1 VSPLP
6 YGFSLNA
13 RRPPGRR
20 EVPIDYASSIYA
32 ASDVPVCEAVWFGF
46 GFDIAW
52 RQGAGAN
59 RMMSMMYQ
67 AYQNHMDLTGPWRSG
82 AASALK
88 YLNLVPQG
96 ISDRLFGRL
105 SAALELISRT
115 SLTYTRPAY
124 GIDKVLVGNQEL
136 EVTEEVSYAT
146 PFGSLL
152 HFKKENSPEQPRLL
166 LVAPMSGHFATLLR
180 GTVKTLLQDHDVYI
194 TDWHNPRDI
203 PLDQGKFGLDEY
215 TEHLIAF
222 LDQLGPRAH
231 MVAICQPSVSALAA
245 AAIMSEDNHPAR
257 PATLTLMAGP
267 IDTRILPTK
276 VNDFAKSKPL
286 RWFEENL
293 INYVPYQCKGAFRQV
308 YPGFV
313 QLTAFVSMNLERHIK
328 SHIDLAGHLAK
339 GEKEKAQTIK
349 TFYDEYFAVMDLP
362 AEFYIETIRDVF
374 QEHLLPLGKLTYRGR
389 PVNPASIKR
398 MGLMT
403 VEGEKD
409 DICSI
414 GQTLAAQDLCTGVR
428 TYRKVHHMQAGVGHY
443 GVFSGKRWNNEIYP
457 LLRDFVHVNS

>member
-1 VSPLP
+1 
-6 YGFSLNA
+6 
-13 RRPPGRR
+13 
-20 EVPIDYASSIYA
+20 
-32 ASDVPVCEAVWFGF
+32 
-46 GFDIAW
+46 
-52 RQGAGAN
+52 
-59 RMMSMMYQ
+59 MSMLYQ
-67 AYQNHMDLTGPWRSG
+67 AYQNHMDLTEPWRTG

-96 ISDRLFGRL
+96 ASDRLYARL
-105 SAALELISRT
+105 AAALELVSRAT
-115 SLTYTRPAY
+115 LTYSRPPY
-124 GIDKVLVGNQEL
+124 GIDRIQVGNREIAI
-136 EVTEEVSYAT
+136 TEEVTCAT

-152 HFKKENSPEQPRLL
+152 HFKKEEGPEQPRML

-203 PLDQGKFGLDEY
+203 PLAKGVFGLDDY
-215 TEHLIAF
+215 TAHLIDF
-222 LDQLGPRAH
+222 LGQLGPRPH

-245 AAIMSEDNHPAR
+245 TAIMCEDNHPSR

-267 IDTRILPTK
+267 IDTRVQPTK
-276 VNDFAKSKPL
+276 VNEFAKSKPL
-286 RWFEENL
+286 KWFEDNL
-293 INYVPYQCKGAFRQV
+293 INYVPVQCKGAFRKV

-328 SHIDLAGHLAK
+328 QHLDLHNHLVK
-339 GEKEKAQTIK
+339 GEKDKAEVIK

-362 AEFYIETIRDVF
+362 AEFYIETVRDVF
-374 QEHLLPLGKLTYRGR
+374 QEHLLPQGKLTFRGR
-389 PVNPASIKR
+389 PVNPAAIR
-398 MGLMT
+398 RIGLMT

-428 TYRKVHHMQAGVGHY
+428 AYRRVHHMQAGVGHY
-443 GVFSGKRWNNEIYP
+443 GVFSGRKWNNEIYP

>member
-1 VSPLP
+1 M
-6 YGFSLNA
+6 A
-13 RRPPGRR
+13 M
-20 EVPIDYASSIYA
+20 
-32 ASDVPVCEAVWFGF
+32 
-46 GFDIAW
+46 
-52 RQGAGAN
+52 GAGAY
-59 RMMSMMYQ
+59 RMKSMLYQ
-67 AYQNHMDLTGPWRSG
+67 AYQNQMDLMEPWRKG

-96 ISDRLFGRL
+96 VSDKVFGRL
-105 SAALELISRT
+105 SAALELISRS
-115 SLTYTRPAY
+115 SLTYARPAY
-124 GIDKVLVGNQEL
+124 GINTVQVGNREL
-136 EVTEEVSYAT
+136 AVTEEVVHTT

-152 HFKKENSPEQPRLL
+152 RFKKEDAPDQPRLL

-194 TDWHNPRDI
+194 TDWHNPRNI
-203 PLDQGKFGLDEY
+203 PLGHGRFGLDDY
-215 TEHLIAF
+215 TEHLINF
-222 LDQLGPRAH
+222 LGQLGPRPH

-245 AAIMSEDNHPAR
+245 AAIMSEDDHPSR
-257 PATLTLMAGP
+257 PASLTLMAGP
-267 IDTRILPTK
+267 IDTRIQPTK
-276 VNDFAKSKPL
+276 VNEFAKSKPL
-286 RWFEENL
+286 KWFEDNL
-293 INYVPYQCKGAFRQV
+293 INYVPVQCKGALRLV

-328 SHIDLAGHLAK
+328 QHLDLANHLVK
-339 GEKEKAQTIK
+339 GEKEKAETIK

-374 QEHLLPLGKLTYRGR
+374 QEHLLPQGKLTYRGR
-389 PVNPASIKR
+389 AVNPASIKR

-428 TYRKVHHMQAGVGHY
+428 AYRKVHHMQAGVGHY

>member
-1 VSPLP
+1 
-6 YGFSLNA
+6 
-13 RRPPGRR
+13 
-20 EVPIDYASSIYA
+20 
-32 ASDVPVCEAVWFGF
+32 
-46 GFDIAW
+46 
-52 RQGAGAN
+52 
-59 RMMSMMYQ
+59 MMSMMYQ
-67 AYQNHMDLTGPWRSG
+67 AYQNHMDLTAPWRTG

-96 ISDRLFGRL
+96 VSDKLFGRL
-105 SAALELISRT
+105 AAALELVSRT
-115 SLTYTRPAY
+115 SLTYARPAY
-124 GIDKVLVGNQEL
+124 AIDQVLVGNQEL
-136 EVTEEVSYAT
+136 EVTEEVVFAT

-152 HFKKENSPEQPRLL
+152 HFKKENSPAQPRML

-180 GTVKTLLQDHDVYI
+180 ATVKTLLQDHDVYI

-203 PLDQGKFGLDEY
+203 PLNAGKFGLDEY
-215 TEHLIAF
+215 TEHLIDF
-222 LDQLGPRAH
+222 LDRLGPLARPA
-231 MVAICQPSVSALAA
+231 VSALSP

-267 IDTRILPTK
+267 IDTRIQPTK
-276 VNDFAKSKPL
+276 VNEFANSKPIKC
-286 RWFEENL
+286 FEENL
-293 INYVPYQCKGAFRQV
+293 INYVPMQCKGAFRQV

-328 SHIDLAGHLAK
+328 QHMDLANHLAK
-339 GEKEKAQTIK
+339 GEKDKADVIK

-362 AEFYIETIRDVF
+362 ADFYIETVRDVF
-374 QEHLLPLGKLTYRGR
+374 QEHLLPQGKLVHRGR
-389 PVNPASIKR
+389 PVNPAAIKR

-414 GQTLAAQDLCTGVR
+414 GQTLAAQDLCPGVR
-428 TYRKVHHMQAGVGHY
+428 AYRRVHHMQAGVGHY
-443 GVFSGKRWNNEIYP
+443 GVFSGKRWNNDIYP

>member
-1 VSPLP
+1 MLGSLACEL
-6 YGFSLNA
+6 GFPSSSK
-13 RRPPGRR
+13 RRASFLGVCPRRGSDFAWQHGRGR
-20 EVPIDYASSIYA
+20 I
-32 ASDVPVCEAVWFGF
+32 
-46 GFDIAW
+46 
-52 RQGAGAN
+52 
-59 RMMSMMYQ
+59 RMMSMLYQ
-67 AYQNHMDLTGPWRSG
+67 AYQNHMDLTAPWRTG
-82 AASALK
+82 AAHALR

-96 ISDRLFGRL
+96 LSDKLFGRL
-105 SAALELISRT
+105 AAALELISRA

-124 GIDKVLVGNQEL
+124 GIDTVLVGNQAL
-136 EVTEEVSYAT
+136 AVTEEVTYAT

-152 HFKKENSPEQPRLL
+152 HFKKENSSEQPRLL

-180 GTVKTLLQDHDVYI
+180 GTVQTLLQDHDVYI

-203 PLDQGKFGLDEY
+203 SLAHGKFGLDEY
-215 TEHLIAF
+215 TEHLITF

-245 AAIMSEDNHPAR
+245 AAIMCEDDHRAR

-267 IDTRILPTK
+267 IDTRIQPTK
-276 VNDFAKSKPL
+276 VNEFAKSKPL
-286 RWFEENL
+286 KWFEDNL
-293 INYVPYQCKGAFRQV
+293 INYVPIQCKGAFRQV

-328 SHIDLAGHLAK
+328 QHIDLATHLTK
-339 GEKEKAQTIK
+339 GETAKAETIK

-374 QEHLLPLGKLTYRGR
+374 QEHLLPMGKLTYRGR

-428 TYRKVHHMQAGVGHY
+428 AYRKVHHMQAGVGHY
-443 GVFSGKRWNNEIYP
+443 GVFSGRRWNNEIYP
-457 LLRDFVHVNS
+457 LLRDFVYVNS